1 MFCNLGDR
9 LLSPSVFSYKSK
21 QQIQR
26 LTTRMGTECC
36 SLTGL
41 GPCSPRRGRLSGETA
56 PPGCLGARPAPRGL
70 PGKLHPFPRCQTAF
84 VPRLFS
90 IPGDCC
96 NLNDCFNKNSK
107 PSRVSRASLVCLL
120 PQPGRQQ
127 DGLGGR
133 AHSAGAEETGP
144 PPSLT
149 APGPQLQP
157 HVTSNRRITFS
168 RPMTAPLT
176 TLSPGNALPP
186 PAPGALGAFPFR
198 APCLPSVPDLKTRV
212 PDWAKCFCFQV
223 SPFWALEEGF
233 GVGAC
238 RASRVLGT
246 VHRTDEACCCHRP
259 RGIHTSSWEALLQ
272 SLRFSVF
279 FNQ

>member
-1 MFCNLGDR
+1 MIVLIKILSRQEYLG
-9 LLSPSVFSYKSK
+9 LLWFACCPSQGGS
-21 QQIQR
+21 
-26 LTTRMGTECC
+26 RMGWVVG
-36 SLTGL
+36 LTL
-41 GPCSPRRGRLSGETA
+41 
-56 PPGCLGARPAPRGL
+56 
-70 PGKLHPFPRCQTAF
+70 
-84 VPRLFS
+84 
-90 IPGDCC
+90 
-96 NLNDCFNKNSK
+96 
-107 PSRVSRASLVCLL
+107 
-120 PQPGRQQ
+120 
-127 DGLGGR
+127 
-133 AHSAGAEETGP
+133 AGAEETGP